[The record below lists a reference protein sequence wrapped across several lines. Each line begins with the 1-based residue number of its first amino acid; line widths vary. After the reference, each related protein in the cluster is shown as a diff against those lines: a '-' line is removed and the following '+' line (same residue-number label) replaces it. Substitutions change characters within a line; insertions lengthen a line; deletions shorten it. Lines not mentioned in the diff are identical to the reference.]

1 MPYWF
6 TLTLSSL
13 VLKVKVIEKVH
24 GHGMKNVP
32 FSLLTTIFTKLVDAT
47 SSEDFLVIQMLM
59 STVIYLYCSCEERD
73 NLSLVSKHSSVLLP
87 YLLLKFGDIE
97 IVLLKIYL
105 LTFIFSVSADVEF
118 VPLLYRVRA
127 R

>member
-1 MPYWF
+1 
-6 TLTLSSL
+6 
-13 VLKVKVIEKVH
+13 
-24 GHGMKNVP
+24 MKNVP